1 MDPSH
6 LRALKFFSVSIVF
19 LIAGCAT
26 GPNQK
31 KLNDSNNL
39 LRAGNVHGSLLGLED
54 THKDIKDKDIPYFL
68 DKTTLLQLTGKQN
81 SNASIENLR
90 QADRV
95 VDDWMSQAKLNL
107 GRTSAEVFSFI
118 FAAGPKNTYQPKDYE
133 KSMISFNLA
142 ITHFLDKQ
150 YDNARV
156 TAKKLAE
163 RETII
168 DRINELKIQSIKE
181 KEGKDRSNNPQAS
194 SSINS
199 INGYP
204 VNLINS
210 PEVNSLK
217 NSYQN
222 AAAHYLAGFMFEMQ
236 GDQGLAAPGYRIAT
250 ELKPN
255 VPLFSRSLAELD
267 KKISQNNS
275 NKNTSEVL
283 FIVEAGVIPRIST
296 HKSNMT
302 FNTRKGPRIVTLS
315 LPVIEQPFIPNFIPA
330 SLGINSTT
338 VPISQ
343 VVNLDAMSRRQLRDD
358 MPGYV
363 LKATT
368 QAFAQVIAQEA
379 AQAAAERNNKNN
391 NNGAAMFAAI
401 LVGVAM
407 SAGDVDARN
416 WSALPGYIYMGRTEI
431 PKGKTSIAI
440 PTPSGMQNIEF
451 FASENYHIVR
461 VRYLGN
467 TAYVSN

>member
-1 MDPSH
+1 LLGP
-6 LRALKFFSVSIVF
+6 ALHSIERLKVKMKKFLYASVLV
-19 LIAGCAT
+19 LAGCAS
-26 GPNQK
+26 GPSQN
-31 KLNDSNNL
+31 KLAESNNALRVGNATAALAILEDANKDIKQKDLPYYLDKGTL
-39 LRAGNVHGSLLGLED
+39 LRLSGADAKKSVIEHKKVDASVDDWVANATSSLSKNSNEFFSYAFASSSKNVYELKGYEKSLLGFDLALSE
-54 THKDIKDKDIPYFL
+54 FF
-68 DKTTLLQLTGKQN
+68 TGDFD
-81 SNASIENLR
+81 A
-90 QADRV
+90 
-95 VDDWMSQAKLNL
+95 
-107 GRTSAEVFSFI
+107 
-118 FAAGPKNTYQPKDYE
+118 
-133 KSMISFNLA
+133 
-142 ITHFLDKQ
+142 
-150 YDNARV
+150 ARV
-156 TAKKLAE
+156 QAKKLSE
-163 RETII
+163 REKLIEK
-168 DRINELKIQSIKE
+168 INEKKLSAVRE
-181 KEGKDRSNNPQAS
+181 KVEAESKKNPQVTS
-194 SSINS
+194 KPDSIG
-199 INGYP
+199 GYP
-204 VNLINS
+204 VNLYDL
-210 PEVNSLK
+210 PEVKALK
-217 NSYQN
+217 NAYQN

-407 SAGDVDARN
+407 
-416 WSALPGYIYMGRTEI
+416 
-431 PKGKTSIAI
+431 
-440 PTPSGMQNIEF
+440 
-451 FASENYHIVR
+451 
-461 VRYLGN
+461 
-467 TAYVSN
+467 

>member
-1 MDPSH
+1 MSF
-6 LRALKFFSVSIVF
+6 LKSLNLAILVLLVT
-19 LIAGCAT
+19 GCAT

-39 LRAGNVHGSLLGLED
+39 LRVGDVQGSLIGLED
-54 THKDIKDKDIPYFL
+54 THKDIKDKDIPYYL
-68 DKTTLLQLTGKQN
+68 DKTTLLQLNGKQN
-81 SNASIENLR
+81 SSASLENLR

-107 GRTSAEVFSFI
+107 GKTSAEVFGFM
-118 FAAGPKNTYQPKDYE
+118 FAASPKNTYQPKDYE

-156 TAKKLAE
+156 AAKKLAE
-163 RETII
+163 RETVI

-181 KEGKDRSNNPQAS
+181 KEGKDRANNPQAS

-199 INGYP
+199 VNGYP

-275 NKNTSEVL
+275 AKNTSEVL
-283 FIVEAGVIPRIST
+283 FIVEAGMIPRIST

-315 LPVIEQPFIPNFIPA
+315 LPVIEQPFTSNFLPA

-358 MPGYV
+358 MPAYV

-368 QAFAQVIAQEA
+368 QAFAQILAQEA
-379 AQAAAERNNKNN
+379 AQAAAEKNNKNN
-391 NNGAAMFAAI
+391 NGAGMFAAI

-407 SAGDVDARN
+407 SAGDVDARS
-416 WSALPGYIYMGRTEI
+416 WSSLPGYIYMGRVEI

-440 PTPSGMQNIEF
+440 PTPVGMQNVEF
-451 FASENYHIVR
+451 DASENYHIVR

-467 TAYVSN
+467 RAYVSN

>member
-1 MDPSH
+1 MT
-6 LRALKFFSVSIVF
+6 LKKTTLSIGVVLIFS
-19 LIAGCAT
+19 LAGCAT

-39 LRAGNVHGSLLGLED
+39 LRAGNVQGSLLGLED
-54 THKDIKDKDIPYFL
+54 THKDIKDKDIPYYL
-68 DKTTLLQLTGKQN
+68 DKTTLLQLSGGQN

-107 GRTSAEVFSFI
+107 GKTSTEVFSFI
-118 FAAGPKNTYQPKDYE
+118 FAAGSKNTYQPKDYE

-150 YDNARV
+150 YENARV
-156 TAKKLAE
+156 AAKKLAE
-163 RETII
+163 RETVI

-267 KKISQNNS
+267 RKISQNNS
-275 NKNTSEVL
+275 TKNTSEVL
-283 FIVEAGVIPRIST
+283 FIVEAGIIPRIST

-315 LPVIEQPFIPNFIPA
+315 LPVIEQPFIPNFVPA

-391 NNGAAMFAAI
+391 NNNGAAMFAAI

-416 WSALPGYIYMGRTEI
+416 WSALPGYIFMGRIEI
-431 PKGKTSIAI
+431 PKGKTSLNI
-440 PTPSGMQNIEF
+440 PTPIGMQNIDF
-451 FASENYHIVR
+451 VATENYHIVR

>member
-1 MDPSH
+1 MILKKIPVATI
-6 LRALKFFSVSIVF
+6 LLLALV
-19 LIAGCAT
+19 GCAT

-39 LRAGNVHGSLLGLED
+39 LRSGDVQGSLIGLED
-54 THKDIKDKDIPYFL
+54 THKDIKEKDVPYFL
-68 DKTTLLQLTGKQN
+68 DKTTLLQLNGKQN
-81 SNASIENLR
+81 SSASIENLR

-107 GRTSAEVFSFI
+107 GKTSAEVFSFM

-142 ITHFLDKQ
+142 VTHFLDKQ

-156 TAKKLAE
+156 AAKKLAE
-163 RETII
+163 RETVI
-168 DRINELKIQSIKE
+168 DRINELKIQSIKD
-181 KEGKDRSNNPQAS
+181 KEGKDRANNPQAS

-199 INGYP
+199 VNGYP

-222 AAAHYLAGFMFEMQ
+222 AASHYLAGFMFEMQ

-275 NKNTSEVL
+275 AKNTSEVL
-283 FIVEAGVIPRIST
+283 FIVEAGMIPRIST

-315 LPVIEQPFIPNFIPA
+315 LPVIEQPFIPNFVPA

-358 MPGYV
+358 MPAYV

-368 QAFAQVIAQEA
+368 QAFAQILAQEA
-379 AQAAAERNNKNN
+379 AQAAAEKNNKNN
-391 NNGAAMFAAI
+391 NNGAGMFAAI

-407 SAGDVDARN
+407 SAGDVDARS
-416 WSALPGYIYMGRTEI
+416 WSSLPGYIYMGRVEI

-440 PTPSGMQNIEF
+440 PTPVGMQNVEF
-451 FASENYHIVR
+451 DASENYHIVR

-467 TAYVSN
+467 KAYVSN

>member
-1 MDPSH
+1 VILKKIPIATF
-6 LRALKFFSVSIVF
+6 LLVALV
-19 LIAGCAT
+19 GCAT

-39 LRAGNVHGSLLGLED
+39 LRAGDVQGAFLGLED

-68 DKTTLLQLTGKQN
+68 DKTTLLQLSGKQN
-81 SNASIENLR
+81 TNASLANLR

-95 VDDWMSQAKLNL
+95 VDDWMSQAKINL
-107 GRTSAEVFSFI
+107 GKTSAEVFSFA

-142 ITHFLDKQ
+142 LTHFLDRQ
-150 YDNARV
+150 YDDARV
-156 TAKKLAE
+156 AAKKLAE

-168 DRINELKIQSIKE
+168 DRINEIKVQSIKE

-210 PEVNSLK
+210 PEINSLK

-255 VPLFSRSLAELD
+255 VPLFSKSLAELD

-275 NKNTSEVL
+275 TKNTSEIL
-283 FIVEAGVIPRIST
+283 FVVEAGIIPRIST

-330 SLGINSTT
+330 SVGINSTT

-368 QAFAQVIAQEA
+368 QAFAQLIAQEA
-379 AQAAAERNNKNN
+379 AQAAAEKNNKNN
-391 NNGAAMFAAI
+391 NNNGAGMFAAI

-416 WSALPGYIYMGRTEI
+416 WSSLPGYIYMGRVEI
-431 PKGKTSIAI
+431 PKGKTSLAI
-440 PTPSGMQNIEF
+440 PTPTGIQNVEF
-451 FASENYHIVR
+451 VASENYHIVR

-467 TAYVSN
+467 TAYISN

>member
-1 MDPSH
+1 MTSTKTT
-6 LRALKFFSVSIVF
+6 LSIGVV
-19 LIAGCAT
+19 LVLLLSGCAT

-31 KLNDSNNL
+31 NLNNSNNL
-39 LRAGNVHGSLLGLED
+39 LRAGDVKGSLIGLED
-54 THKDIKDKDIPYFL
+54 THKNIKDKDIPYYL
-68 DKTTLLQLTGKQN
+68 DKSTLLQLDGGQN
-81 SNASIENLR
+81 ANANIENLQ

-107 GRTSAEVFSFI
+107 GKTSNEVFSFI
-118 FAAGPKNTYQPKDYE
+118 FAASPKNKYQPKDYE

-142 ITHFLDKQ
+142 VTHFLEKQ
-150 YDNARV
+150 YENARV
-156 TAKKLAE
+156 SAKKIAE

-181 KEGKDRSNNPQAS
+181 KESKDKNNNPQAS
-194 SSINS
+194 SSIDS

-210 PEVNSLK
+210 SEVSSLK

-255 VPLFSRSLAELD
+255 VPLFSKSLDELD
-267 KKISQNNS
+267 KKISKNNS
-275 NKNTSEVL
+275 EKNTSEVL
-283 FIVEAGVIPRIST
+283 LIVETGIIPRIST

-315 LPVIEQPFIPNFIPA
+315 LPVIEKPFIANFIPA
-330 SLGINSTT
+330 SIGLNSTT

-358 MPGYV
+358 MPEYV

-368 QAFAQVIAQEA
+368 QAFAQVLAQEA
-379 AQAAAERNNKNN
+379 AHAAAQKNKKNDD
-391 NNGAAMFAAI
+391 NGVAMLAAI

-407 SAGDVDARN
+407 SAGEVDARN
-416 WSALPGYIYMGRTEI
+416 WSSLPGYIYMGRAEI
-431 PKGKTSIAI
+431 PKGKTSLAI
-440 PTPSGMQNIEF
+440 PTPTGIKNIEF
-451 FASENYHIVR
+451 TASENYHIVR